1 MVNDITLLKQGTK
14 TGILGFVIKVKRF
27 KNSIKFKKKW
37 KFLII
42 IKGFYSYKIYA
53 QKISKKNCINNC

>member
-14 TGILGFVIKVKRF
+14 TGILGFVIKVKRL
-27 KNSIKFKKKW
+27 KIQLNFKKKW

-53 QKISKKNCINNC
+53 

>member
-27 KNSIKFKKKW
+27 KNSIKFLKKW

-53 QKISKKNCINNC
+53 

>member
-14 TGILGFVIKVKRF
+14 TDTLGFVIKVKRF
-27 KNSIKFKKKW
+27 KNSIKFLK

-53 QKISKKNCINNC
+53 

>member
-14 TGILGFVIKVKRF
+14 TGILRFVIKVKRF
-27 KNSIKFKKKW
+27 KNSIKLKKKW

-42 IKGFYSYKIYA
+42 IKGFYSLKIYA
-53 QKISKKNCINNC
+53 